1 MPGRVTVTIDG
12 IEIEAAAGEL
22 VIKVAQDHGIYVP
35 RFCWHERMKPVGM
48 CRMCLVEIEGQRGLP
63 PACTATVTDGMV
75 VHTQTPGVK
84 KAQEGVL
91 EFLLIN
97 HPLDCPVCDR
107 GGECPLQDLTFGYGP
122 GESRFVEEKR
132 HFAKP
137 LPISDLVL
145 LDRERCILC
154 ARCTRFADEVA
165 GDPLIQFVE
174 RGAEMQVLTF
184 PNQPFT
190 SYFSGNTVQ
199 ICPVGALLAAP
210 YRFRARPWD
219 LSSVETSCQLCS
231 LGCRIALQSSADRL
245 VRALGVDSEPLNH
258 GWLCD
263 KGRFA
268 FDYVHHAARIDE
280 PQVRGVDGTRVEAT
294 WPEALDAAASGLAGA
309 LDRGGPASVA
319 VIGGARG
326 TNEDAYAWARFA
338 KGVLKTDNVDCQVG
352 DGLPAEVVTGMPRGR
367 LSDCDTARA
376 IVLIAPDLKEELAV
390 TYLRVKRAAVDL
402 KVPLIEISAVG
413 TGLTRYAKVA
423 LRHLPGEAAGLAERL
438 AALVAAAPA
447 APASAA
453 PGEPM
458 AAAAAPGEP
467 TPADGAAPQEPAP
480 AGGPAASAGSVE
492 DTANPRDAGP
502 PAGEP
507 PAAAAAES
515 VAAPAE
521 PAAVSPATPPAEAD
535 AVPPLGSQ
543 SDTDLETVATLLRG
557 EPGDERPVIVILGRP
572 SLAEPADATAAAAS
586 ALRSVPGVRF
596 LSALRRNNVHGGLD
610 LGLAPGFLPGRVSL
624 DAGRAWFE
632 AAWGGV
638 PAERGLDTAGILTAA
653 AEGRLQ
659 ALILLGADPLSDF
672 PDRDLARRAL
682 AKAPFVVAVDAFPT
696 PSTDAAHVFLPVALA
711 GEKRGTTTNLEGRL
725 LRLARKVT
733 PPGTAMEDW
742 RVAVELALRLG
753 VDFDLEAVDEV
764 TDEIARL
771 APAHAGADTAL
782 LRRAVDGAVIPL
794 GELEDP
800 VLGGPAHAISPT
812 ADSDPGVVGGPI
824 ESLGVMR
831 GSSSAYGTAPP
842 TGSTVTLAPPSRSG
856 AQPGEGLTPPPI
868 HRWDGQVPQSS
879 APVADNR
886 TGTDAGGTGLLLW
899 SARKL
904 YDPGVVVTHSGAVS
918 GLADVAAVRLHPDE
932 LGRLGIAAG
941 TSVRVTS
948 PRGSVTLTTAADK
961 AIPAGVAWMPPGA
974 AADLIDAAA
983 VTVVSVEPADG

>member
-1 MPGRVTVTIDG
+1 VPGRVTVTIDG
-12 IEIEAAAGEL
+12 VEMQAEAGEL
-22 VIKVAQDHGIYVP
+22 VIEVAQEHGIYIP

-137 LPISDLVL
+137 IPISDLVL

-174 RGAEMQVLTF
+174 RGAQMQVLTF
-184 PNQPFT
+184 PNQPFI

-231 LGCRIALQSSADRL
+231 LNCRVALQSSADRL
-245 VRALGVDSEPLNH
+245 VRTLGVDSEPLNH

-268 FDYVHHAARIDE
+268 FDYVHHADRIVE
-280 PQVRGVDGTRVEAT
+280 PQVRGIDGQRVEGT
-294 WPEALDAAASGLAGA
+294 WPEALDAAAAGLSGA
-309 LDRGGPASVA
+309 LDRGGPSSVA

-326 TNEDAYAWARFA
+326 TNEDAYAWARLA
-338 KGVLKTDNVDCQVG
+338 KSVLKTDNVDCQVG
-352 DGLPAEVVTGMPRGR
+352 DGLPADVVEGMPRAC

-376 IVLIAPDLKEELAV
+376 IVLLAPDLKEELAV

-402 KVPLIEISAVG
+402 KVPLIEISPVG
-413 TGLTRYAKVA
+413 TGLTRYAAKVV
-423 LRHLPGEAAGLAERL
+423 PDVDAAIAVLE
-438 AALVAAAPA
+438 
-447 APASAA
+447 
-453 PGEPM
+453 E
-458 AAAAAPGEP
+458 
-467 TPADGAAPQEPAP
+467 QE
-480 AGGPAASAGSVE
+480 E
-492 DTANPRDAGP
+492 
-502 PAGEP
+502 
-507 PAAAAAES
+507 
-515 VAAPAE
+515 
-521 PAAVSPATPPAEAD
+521 
-535 AVPPLGSQ
+535 
-543 SDTDLETVATLLRG
+543 
-557 EPGDERPVIVILGRP
+557 DERPVVVILGRP
-572 SLAEPADATAAAAS
+572 SLAEPAGAVVAAAS
-586 ALRSVPGVRF
+586 ALLRRVPGVRF
-596 LSALRRNNVHGGLD
+596 LSALRRSNVHGGLD
-610 LGLAPGFLPGRVSL
+610 LGLSPGFLPGRVTL

-653 AEGRLQ
+653 AEGRIE
-659 ALILLGADPLSDF
+659 ALVLVGADPLSDF

-682 AKAPFVVAVDAFPT
+682 TTVPFVVAVDAFPT
-696 PSTDAAHVFLPVALA
+696 PSTDLAHVFLPVALA

-742 RVAVELALRLG
+742 RVAGELALRLG
-753 VDFDLEAVDEV
+753 TDFDLEAVDEV

-771 APAHAGADTAL
+771 APAHLGADAAVI
-782 LRRAVDGAVIPL
+782 RRAADGAVIPL
-794 GELEDP
+794 GEVEEL
-800 VLGGPAHAISPT
+800 VLGGPSHPISPA
-812 ADSDPGVVGGPI
+812 ADSDPGIIGGPI
-824 ESLGVMR
+824 ESLVVEH
-831 GSSSAYGTAPP
+831 GSASAYGTAAPAH
-842 TGSTVTLAPPSRSG
+842 GSTTTLAPPSRSG
-856 AQPGEGLTPPPI
+856 AHPGEGLTPPPV
-868 HRWDGQVPQSS
+868 HRWDGSAVP
-879 APVADNR
+879 A
-886 TGTDAGGTGLLLW
+886 TDGPDGPGGGTSGSGLRLW
-899 SARKL
+899 AARKL
-904 YDPGVVVTHSGAVS
+904 YSPGVTVTHSEAVS
-918 GLADVAAVRLHPDE
+918 GLAAPAVARLHPDE
-932 LGRLGIAAG
+932 LSRLGMAAG
-941 TSVRVTS
+941 APVRVTS
-948 PRGSVTLTTAADK
+948 PRGAVTLTAD
-961 AIPAGVAWMPPGA
+961 ADSAVPSGTVWLPASE
-974 AADLIDAAA
+974 AADLIDAAPGPGGA
-983 VTVVSVEPADG
+983 AMFVTVEVGVGG

>member
-12 IEIEAAAGEL
+12 VEMAADAGDL
-22 VIKVAQDHGIYVP
+22 VIKVAQDHGIYIP

-75 VHTQTPGVK
+75 VRTQTPGVK

-137 LPISDLVL
+137 IAISELVL

-165 GDPLIQFVE
+165 GDPLISFVE

-184 PNQPFT
+184 PDEPFT

-199 ICPVGALLAAP
+199 ICPVGALLASP

-245 VRALGVDSEPLNH
+245 VRVLGVDSEPLNH

-268 FDYVHHAARIDE
+268 FDYVHHPDRIAD
-280 PQVRGVDGTRVEAT
+280 PQVRDVSPERQVNLPSRVEAT
-294 WPEALDAAASGLAGA
+294 WPEALDAAAAGLAGG
-309 LDRGGPASVA
+309 LDRGGPSSVA

-338 KGVLKTDNVDCQVG
+338 KSVLRTDNVDCQLG
-352 DGLPAEVVTGMPRGR
+352 DGLPAEVVNGLPRAR

-376 IVLIAPDLKEELAV
+376 IVLLAPDLKEELAV
-390 TYLRVKRAAVDL
+390 TFLRVKRAAVDL
-402 KVPLIEISAVG
+402 KVPLIEISPVT
-413 TGLTRYAKVA
+413 TGLSRYATK
-423 LRHLPGEAAGLAERL
+423 
-438 AALVAAAPA
+438 
-447 APASAA
+447 
-453 PGEPM
+453 
-458 AAAAAPGEP
+458 
-467 TPADGAAPQEPAP
+467 
-480 AGGPAASAGSVE
+480 
-492 DTANPRDAGP
+492 
-502 PAGEP
+502 
-507 PAAAAAES
+507 
-515 VAAPAE
+515 
-521 PAAVSPATPPAEAD
+521 
-535 AVPPLGSQ
+535 
-543 SDTDLETVATLLRG
+543 TVADVDAAIALLKQA
-557 EPGDERPVIVILGRP
+557 DENDDRPVVVILGRP
-572 SLAEPADATAAAAS
+572 SLAEPADATVAAAA
-586 ALRSVPGVRF
+586 ALRREIPGVRF
-596 LSALRRNNVHGGLD
+596 LSALRRGNVHGGLD
-610 LGLAPGFLPGRVSL
+610 LGLVPGFLPGRVTL
-624 DAGRAWFE
+624 DVGRRWFE
-632 AAWGGV
+632 AAWGAV
-638 PAERGLDTAGILTAA
+638 PSDRGLDTGGILGAA

-659 ALILLGADPLSDF
+659 ALVLLGADPLSDF

-682 AKAPFVVAVDAFPT
+682 ANVPFILAVDAFPT
-696 PSTDAAHVFLPVALA
+696 PSTDVADVFLPVALA

-742 RVAVELALRLG
+742 RIAVELAVRLG

-771 APAHAGADTAL
+771 APAHLFANAAL
-782 LRRAVDGAVIPL
+782 LRSAVDGAVIPL
-794 GELEDP
+794 GDSEEP
-800 VLGGPAHAISPT
+800 VFGGPAHPISPA
-812 ADSDPGVVGGPI
+812 ADSDPGMVGGPI
-824 ESLGVMR
+824 ESLVVMR
-831 GSSSAYGTAPP
+831 GSASAFGTAVPGMGG
-842 TGSTVTLAPPSRSG
+842 TGSLAPGSTSG
-856 AQPGEGLTPPPI
+856 AHPGEGLDVPAC
-868 HRWDGQVPQSS
+868 HEWGGQV
-879 APVADNR
+879 
-886 TGTDAGGTGLLLW
+886 TGPPGPTDGPAGNGGLRLW
-899 SARKL
+899 SGRKL
-904 YDPGVVVTHSGAVS
+904 YSPGVAVTHSASVAK
-918 GLADVAAVRLHPDE
+918 LAAENVVRLHPDE
-932 LGRLGIAAG
+932 LDRLGAAPG
-941 TSVRVTS
+941 APLTVTS
-948 PRGSVTLTTAADK
+948 PGGSITLPAQADK
-961 AIPAGVAWMPPGA
+961 GIPAGMVWIPAGA
-974 AADLIDAAA
+974 AADLVAGGA
-983 VTVVSVEPADG
+983 TTRVSVEVGVGG

>member
-1 MPGRVTVTIDG
+1 VPGRVTVTIDG
-12 IEIEAAAGEL
+12 VEMEADAGEL
-22 VIKVAQDHGIYVP
+22 VIKVAQDHGVYIP

-75 VHTQTPGVK
+75 VNTQTPGVK

-137 LPISDLVL
+137 IPISDLVL

-184 PNQPFT
+184 PNQPFI

-231 LGCRIALQSSADRL
+231 LNCRVALQSSADRL
-245 VRALGVDSEPLNH
+245 VRTLGVDSEPLNH

-268 FDYVHHAARIDE
+268 FDYVHHADRIVE
-280 PQVRGVDGTRVEAT
+280 PQVRGIDGERVEGT
-294 WPEALDAAASGLAGA
+294 WPEALDAAAAGLAGA
-309 LDRGGPASVA
+309 LDRGGPTSVA

-338 KGVLKTDNVDCQVG
+338 KGVLKTDNVDCQLG
-352 DGLPAEVVTGMPRGR
+352 DGLPADVVAGMPRAC

-376 IVLIAPDLKEELAV
+376 IVLLAPDLKEELAV

-402 KVPLIEISAVG
+402 KVPLVEISPVA
-413 TGLTRYAKVA
+413 TGMTRYAAKVVTDVD
-423 LRHLPGEAAGLAERL
+423 
-438 AALVAAAPA
+438 AALPFLKL
-447 APASAA
+447 
-453 PGEPM
+453 
-458 AAAAAPGEP
+458 
-467 TPADGAAPQEPAP
+467 QE
-480 AGGPAASAGSVE
+480 
-492 DTANPRDAGP
+492 
-502 PAGEP
+502 
-507 PAAAAAES
+507 
-515 VAAPAE
+515 
-521 PAAVSPATPPAEAD
+521 
-535 AVPPLGSQ
+535 
-543 SDTDLETVATLLRG
+543 
-557 EPGDERPVIVILGRP
+557 GDERPVVVILGRP
-572 SLAEPADATAAAAS
+572 SLAEPAGTTVAAAATL
-586 ALRSVPGVRF
+586 LREVPGVRF
-596 LSALRRNNVHGGLD
+596 LSALRRSNVHGALD
-610 LGLAPGFLPGRVSL
+610 LGLAPGFLPGRVTL

-632 AAWGGV
+632 GAWGGV
-638 PAERGLDTAGILTAA
+638 PAEQGLDTAGILTAA
-653 AEGRLQ
+653 AEGRIE
-659 ALILLGADPLSDF
+659 ALVLVGADPLSDF

-682 AKAPFVVAVDAFPT
+682 TTVPFLVAVDAFPT
-696 PSTDAAHVFLPVALA
+696 PSTDLAHVFLPVALA

-742 RVAVELALRLG
+742 RIAGELALRLG

-771 APAHAGADTAL
+771 APAHLGADAAV
-782 LRRAVDGAVIPL
+782 LRGAADGAVIPL
-794 GELEDP
+794 GEIEEL
-800 VLGGPAHAISPT
+800 VLGGPSHPISPA
-812 ADSDPGVVGGPI
+812 ADSDPGVIGGPI
-824 ESLGVMR
+824 ESLVVER
-831 GSSSAYGTAPP
+831 GSASAYGSASPAHGDTA
-842 TGSTVTLAPPSRSG
+842 TLAPPSRTG
-856 AQPGEGLTPPPI
+856 AHPGEGLTPPSV
-868 HRWDGQVPQSS
+868 HRWDGS
-879 APVADNR
+879 APAPGN
-886 TGTDAGGTGLLLW
+886 GGAGAGAGLRLW
-899 SARKL
+899 ASRQL
-904 YDPGVVVTHSGAVS
+904 YSPGVVVTHSDAVA
-918 GLADVAAVRLHPDE
+918 GLAASAVVRMHPDE
-932 LGRLGIAAG
+932 LSRLGT
-941 TSVRVTS
+941 TSGAPVQVTS
-948 PRGSVTLTTAADK
+948 PRGAVTLTASADK
-961 AIPAGVAWMPPGA
+961 GVPPGIVWLSA
-974 AADLIDAAA
+974 GEAADLIDVASATF
-983 VTVVSVEPADG
+983 VNVEVGVGG

>member
-12 IEIEAAAGEL
+12 VDIEAAAGEL
-22 VIKVAQDHGIYVP
+22 VIKVAQDHGIYIP

-48 CRMCLVEIEGQRGLP
+48 CRMCLVEVEGQRGLP

-137 LPISDLVL
+137 IPISDLVL

-231 LGCRIALQSSADRL
+231 VGCRVALQSSADRL
-245 VRALGVDSEPLNH
+245 VRSLGVDSEPVNQ

-268 FDYVHHAARIDE
+268 FDFVHAADRIAE
-280 PQVRGVDGTRVEAT
+280 PQVQGVDGGRVEAT
-294 WPEALDAAASGLAGA
+294 WPEALDAAAAGLAGA
-309 LDRGGPASVA
+309 LERGGPSSVA

-326 TNEDAYAWARFA
+326 TNEDAYAWARLA

-352 DGLPAEVVTGMPRGR
+352 DGLPAEVVCGLPRAR
-367 LSDCDTARA
+367 LSDCDGARA
-376 IVLIAPDLKEELAV
+376 IVLLGPDLKEELPVA
-390 TYLRVKRAAVDL
+390 YLRVKQAAVDL
-402 KVPLIEISAVG
+402 KVPLVEISAVG

-423 LRHLPGEAAGLAERL
+423 LRHLPGEAAALADRL
-438 AALVAAAPA
+438 AALM
-447 APASAA
+447 SAA
-453 PGEPM
+453 PPAPPA
-458 AAAAAPGEP
+458 AAAAAP
-467 TPADGAAPQEPAP
+467 TDPAP
-480 AGGPAASAGSVE
+480 ASEAAASTGAAES
-492 DTANPRDAGP
+492 TASPRDAAP
-502 PAGEP
+502 PAAESPG
-507 PAAAAAES
+507 AAAAES

-521 PAAVSPATPPAEAD
+521 PAAVSPATPPAEPDPVSSALAHSD
-535 AVPPLGSQ
+535 AE
-543 SDTDLETVATLLRG
+543 LEAAAALLRG

-572 SLAEPADATAAAAS
+572 SLAEPADATVSAAAA
-586 ALRSVPGVRF
+586 LRAIPGVRF
-596 LSALRRNNVHGGLD
+596 LSALRRNNVHGALD
-610 LGLAPGFLPGRVSL
+610 LGLAPGFLPGRVAL

-632 AAWGGV
+632 AAWGGT
-638 PAERGLDTAGILTAA
+638 PAQPGFDTAGILAAA

-682 AKAPFVVAVDAFPT
+682 AKVPFVVAVDAFPT

-711 GEKRGTTTNLEGRL
+711 GEKRGTTTNFEGRL

-742 RVAVELALRLG
+742 RIAVELALRLG

-782 LRRAVDGAVIPL
+782 LRRAADGAVIPL
-794 GELEDP
+794 GELEEP
-800 VLGGPAHAISPT
+800 VLGGPAHAISPA

-824 ESLGVMR
+824 ESLVVMR

-842 TGSTVTLAPPSRSG
+842 ASGSTVTLAPPSRSG
-856 AQPGEGLTPPPI
+856 AHPGEGLTPPPI
-868 HRWDGQVPQSS
+868 HRWDGRPAGPS
-879 APVADNR
+879 
-886 TGTDAGGTGLLLW
+886 GTPDAGGDRSLRLW
-899 SARKL
+899 SNRKL
-904 YDPGVVVTHSGAVS
+904 YEPGVAVTRSAAVS
-918 GLADVAAVRLHPDE
+918 GLAAAADVRLHPDE
-932 LGRLGIAAG
+932 LGRLGLTAG
-941 TSVRVTS
+941 NTVRVTS
-948 PRGSVTLTTAADK
+948 PRGAVSLPAGADK
-961 AIPAGVAWMPPGA
+961 AIPAGVAWMPPGP

-983 VTVVSVEPADG
+983 LTVVSVEVANG